1 MEIKI
6 CCEDMKG
13 YIDNGYIRLHEYERE
28 VVIDTAL
35 YDENEV
41 EIDYCP
47 FCGKKIEIQR
57 SERPNSL
64 FYWLGTIVAIMTD
77 N

>member
-1 MEIKI
+1 MKIKI

-13 YIDNGYIRLHEYERE
+13 YIDSLYIRLHEYDDKKE
-28 VVIDTAL
+28 VVIDTAM

-41 EIDYCP
+41 EIEYCP
-47 FCGKKIEIQR
+47 FCGKKIEIIQNT
-57 SERPNSL
+57 SKSL
-64 FYWLGTIVAIMTD
+64 Q

>member
-1 MEIKI
+1 MKIKI
-6 CCEDMKG
+6 CCKEMES
-13 YIDNGYIRLHEYERE
+13 YIDSLYIELHEYDDKRE

-47 FCGKKIEIQR
+47 FCGKKIEIIK
-57 SERPNSL
+57 EE
-64 FYWLGTIVAIMTD
+64 I
-77 N
+77 

>member
-1 MEIKI
+1 MKIKI
-6 CCEDMKG
+6 CCGQMES
-13 YIDNGYIRLHEYERE
+13 YIDSMYITLNEYGDEKE

-47 FCGKKIEIQR
+47 FCGKKIEI
-57 SERPNSL
+57 
-64 FYWLGTIVAIMTD
+64 I
-77 N
+77 

>member
-1 MEIKI
+1 MKIKI
-6 CCEDMKG
+6 CCEQIES
-13 YIDNGYIRLHEYERE
+13 YIDNGYIKLHEYDDENDELEAWQE

-47 FCGKKIEIQR
+47 FCGKEIELV
-57 SERPNSL
+57 S
-64 FYWLGTIVAIMTD
+64 
-77 N
+77 

>member
-1 MEIKI
+1 MKIKI

-13 YIDNGYIRLHEYERE
+13 YIDSLYIRLHEYDKE
-28 VVIDTAL
+28 VVIDTAM

-41 EIDYCP
+41 EIEYCP
-47 FCGKKIEIQR
+47 FCGKKIEIIQNT
-57 SERPNSL
+57 PTSL
-64 FYWLGTIVAIMTD
+64 Q

>member
-1 MEIKI
+1 MKTPKIKKIKI
-6 CCEDMKG
+6 CCGQMES
-13 YIDNGYIRLHEYERE
+13 YIDNGYIELHEYDDKRE

-47 FCGKKIEIQR
+47 FCGKKIEIIQNT
-57 SERPNSL
+57 SKSL
-64 FYWLGTIVAIMTD
+64 Q